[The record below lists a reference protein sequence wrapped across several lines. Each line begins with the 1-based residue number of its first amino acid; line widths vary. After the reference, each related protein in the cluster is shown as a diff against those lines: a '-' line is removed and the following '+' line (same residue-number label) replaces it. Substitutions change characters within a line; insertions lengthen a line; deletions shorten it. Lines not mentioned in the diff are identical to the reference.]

1 MDASCSVDI
10 LKQIAFMMARI
21 AETLDLF
28 QPVRSHKYVATK
40 AEGKATSV
48 FVW

>member
-1 MDASCSVDI
+1 MQAAQWTSSSRLHSC
-10 LKQIAFMMARI
+10 MARI

-28 QPVRSHKYVATK
+28 QPIQSHKYVATK